1 MSESPP
7 PPPHERPSRQLLRR
21 SPAPRG
27 SSSKPWSGVHAW
39 LHAHGLSLALVLAA
53 LLLFGGFLLPRWY
66 LRAYQGRVLP
76 GVSMA
81 GVDLGGMDAAA
92 ARAALLAE
100 LPVYQGR
107 LELFDE
113 GDPLNLD
120 DQRSWERSAADLGLA
135 LDLDLAVNL
144 AMTAGRDPEL
154 GPLTRGLQPLRLRWR
169 GLDLPTP
176 IAMDEAKAR
185 ALLEALAPE
194 AAVPPRDARI
204 ERRGT
209 KVLTLPSAPGRALD
223 VEGTLAALAAFARRP
238 VGGQVSVVFAPTGAA
253 VSDVE
258 GVAQAERVLFDG
270 PVTLIDRA
278 GGSVTVT
285 TDTLKTWFAIETL
298 PNEAGFQAPA
308 VVVNRDAIQAWL
320 ALQAPRFSRP
330 LQEPRYDLDPATG
343 LLALKAEGRGGQE
356 LDLEASLERVIE
368 AAYSEPGRGE
378 LALRVTQTQAGDDEA
393 SRLNRQVFE
402 VRRLAVSFAGAPPEL
417 VSNLLAGVG
426 RLSGSLILPG
436 QTYSFLEALGPVTEE
451 AGFDPRSLPPAQ
463 ALAQADGQPPSA
475 WAPDGALLGGIELL
489 SSLSFRMAF
498 WLGLPILE
506 RRAPPWRIGWLEPP
520 VGMDAAVGRGA
531 AGEPFDLRFV
541 NDSQLPLVISFALD
555 SEKQLLVATAFGSR
569 SAFEQMDPGY
579 APEGEGGGAPG
590 EGGTSLV
597 QDPRSDD
604 GSPPRRVQLRGPV
617 VRDLL
622 PAASALALR
631 DERLPL
637 GASLQ
642 VSWAR
647 EGATVLVE
655 RQVTVGDQARTPDV
669 YLSSYLPARD
679 LRLAGTGS
687 P

>member
-7 PPPHERPSRQLLRR
+7 PPSHQRPSRRLLQRA
-21 SPAPRG
+21 PAPSGG
-27 SSSKPWSGVHAW
+27 SAGWARAQAW

-76 GVSMA
+76 GVRVA
-81 GVDLGGMDAAA
+81 GIALGGMDAAA
-92 ARAALLAE
+92 ARAALLE
-100 LPVYQGR
+100 GLPVYQGS

-113 GDPLNLD
+113 GDPLNLE
-120 DQRSWERSAADLGLA
+120 DQRSWERSPADLGLSP
-135 LDLDLAVNL
+135 DLDLAVNL
-144 AMTAGRDPEL
+144 AMSAGRDPEL
-154 GPLTRGLQPLRLRWR
+154 GPLARGLEPLRLRWR

-176 IAMDEAKAR
+176 IAVDEAKAR

-209 KVLTLPSAPGRALD
+209 KVLALPAAPGRALD
-223 VEGTLAALAAFARRP
+223 VDATLAALGAFAGRP
-238 VGGQVSVVFAPTGAA
+238 LGRQVAVAFAPTGAA
-253 VSDVE
+253 VSSVE

-270 PVTLIDRA
+270 PVELFDR
-278 GGSVTVT
+278 GGASVTVA

-298 PNEAGFQAPA
+298 PNEAGFNAPA

-320 ALQAPRFSRP
+320 LEQAPIFSRP
-330 LQEPRYDLDPATG
+330 LQEPRYDIDPATG

-368 AAYSEPGRGE
+368 AAYSEQGRGE

-402 VRRLAVSFAGAPPEL
+402 VRRLALSFAGAPPEL
-417 VSNLLAGVG
+417 VANLLAGVG

-436 QTYSFLEALGPVTEE
+436 QSFSFLQALGPVTEE

-463 ALAQADGQPPSA
+463 ALAQGAGLPDSA

-489 SSLSFRMAF
+489 SSLTFRMAF
-498 WLGLPILE
+498 WLGLPITE
-506 RRAPPWRIGWLEPP
+506 RRAPPWRVGWLEPP

-531 AGEPFDLRFV
+531 AGEPFDLSFV
-541 NDSQLPLVISFALD
+541 NDSALPLVLSFSLD
-555 SEKQLLVATAFGSR
+555 SEKQLLVVTAFGSR
-569 SAFEQMDPGY
+569 SAFEQADPGY
-579 APEGEGGGAPG
+579 APEADEDPAAD
-590 EGGTSLV
+590 EADSALV
-597 QDPRSDD
+597 QDPNAEDA
-604 GSPPRRVQLRGPV
+604 SPPRRVTLRGPV

-622 PAASALALR
+622 PAASPLALR

-679 LRLAGTGS
+679 VKVAGTGL